1 MKNFIAYL
9 REQEES
15 QGFVSGAVSKVKK
28 MFSPG
33 EEQPQETP
41 EAETEEAPEE
51 EPKEKKQTN
60 VRSYMGSGGAYMGS
74 GGARMVTSGLAQGT
88 QVTQI
93 PDKINLMRN

>member
-33 EEQPQETP
+33 QETP
-41 EAETEEAPEE
+41 EADTEEAPEE

-74 GGARMVTSGLAQGT
+74 GGARMATSGLAPST